1 MKNKRYFIEKDLNV
15 DEKVILDG
23 DEFLH
28 LSRVMRTRVG
38 DSVTLFNG
46 DSYDYDGIVLQINKN
61 NAVIQINSKNL
72 CNVTPTANVTLFQA
86 LVKGDKLSTIVQ
98 KNTELGTR
106 EIILFESE
114 YSDVKVGS
122 KNLEKLNRVMIS
134 ALKQCGASTLTK
146 INKELKFDEMLKSLS
161 DYDKVIFAY
170 ENEESNSVRLA
181 LDNLNPTDKIA
192 VIVGAEGGFSS
203 TEAIQI
209 ISSGGVSTRLG
220 KRILRAET
228 AGIVLPALVIMHL
241 EK

>member
-1 MKNKRYFIEKDLNV
+1 MKNKRYYSQKEMIVGEKTTL
-15 DEKVILDG
+15 EG

-28 LSRVMRTRVG
+28 LSKVMRTRVG
-38 DSVTLFNG
+38 ESVTVFNG
-46 DSYDYDGIVLQINKN
+46 DGYDYEGTVIAINKN
-61 NAVIQINSKNL
+61 NAEIVIDKKIENKMIPN
-72 CNVTPTANVTLFQA
+72 ANVTLFQA

-98 KNTELGTR
+98 KNTELGIR
-106 EIILFESE
+106 EIILFESD

-134 ALKQCGASTLTK
+134 ALKQCGSSSLVT
-146 INKELKFDEMLKSLS
+146 INKELKFDEMLKAICE
-161 DYDKVIFAY
+161 YDKVIFAY
-170 ENEESNSVRLA
+170 ENEESNSVRLV
-181 LDNLNPTDKIA
+181 LENLNPADKIA

-203 TEAIQI
+203 SEAIQI
-209 ISSGGVSTRLG
+209 VSNGGVSTRLG